1 MNYLLCF
8 IFGGLYTLSFSP
20 YNISIFSIL
29 SLLFFLMLIDFDD
42 FKSSVLKSL
51 SFSLGYFLIGTYWLD
66 NVIRNFSEINYA
78 LSIFLV
84 FLFTLYLSLFFILP
98 FIITIIIN
106 KNLKI
111 KKNFLFIILAILITL
126 FEIIRSNI
134 FTGYSWFN
142 FGQAAIYTP
151 LDHFFPI
158 FGVHGLTFI
167 IFLVSII
174 FLNILKNK
182 DLGFFLILGVCLISV
197 NLFVYDKNWTYK
209 TGKDIKISV
218 IQPNIYNKTNYSDND
233 VTSRMKILKKLTTS
247 SVTYSPDIILW
258 PESPLPIVYNDLKNN
273 FYKNILLELPSSV
286 SLITGSFFKDNKS
299 IYNSIINITDP
310 SSNIYN
316 KKHLVPFGEY
326 LPLRKLLSN
335 FYNFFNLN
343 IYDIQR
349 GNNTNSLSINNF
361 VAHSLICYESI
372 FSFESLVRDKNVDFI
387 LNVSNDG
394 WFGDSLAPYQHLDAL
409 IMRSLENQRY
419 SIRSTNTG
427 ISAVINPDGTLV
439 EYIDLN
445 KNGIINTKIYSMN
458 GQTPLSIY
466 GHDILYFLF
475 FIVFLYSSI
484 YFNFKLFRR
493 S

>member
-20 YNISIFSIL
+20 YSISIFSIL
-29 SLLFFLMLIDFDD
+29 SLLFFLLLIDFDD
-42 FKSSVLKSL
+42 FKSSALKSL
-51 SFSLGYFLIGTYWLD
+51 FFSLGYFLIGTYWLD
-66 NVIRNFSEINYA
+66 NVIRNFSEINLT

-84 FLFTLYLSLFFILP
+84 LLFTLYLSLFFVLP

-111 KKNFLFIILAILITL
+111 KKNFLLIILAILITL
-126 FEIIRSNI
+126 FEIIRSSI
-134 FTGYSWFN
+134 FTGFSWFN

-151 LDHFFPI
+151 LDKFFPI

-174 FLNILKNK
+174 FLNILKKK
-182 DLGFFLILGVCLISV
+182 DLSFFLILGTCIISA
-197 NLFVYDKNWTYK
+197 NLFVYNKNWTYK
-209 TGKDIKISV
+209 VGKDIKISV
-218 IQPNIYNKTNYSDND
+218 IQPNIHNKTNYSDDD
-233 VTSRMKILKKLTTS
+233 VISRMKILKKLTS
-247 SVTYSPDIILW
+247 KSVNYSPDIILW
-258 PESPLPIVYNDLKNN
+258 PESPLPVVYNDLKNN
-273 FYKNILLELPSSV
+273 FYKNILLKLPSST
-286 SLITGSFFKDNKS
+286 SLIAGSFYNNNQS

-310 SSNIYN
+310 SNNIYN
-316 KKHLVPFGEY
+316 KKHLVPFGEF
-326 LPLRKLLSN
+326 LPLRKLLNN
-335 FYNFFNLN
+335 FYNYFNLN
-343 IYDIQR
+343 VYDIER
-349 GNNTNSLSINNF
+349 GNNKNSLSINNF

-372 FSFESLVRDKNVDFI
+372 FSFESLVRDKNADFI
-387 LNVSNDG
+387 INVSNDG

-427 ISAVINPDGTLV
+427 ISAVIKPDGTLV
-439 EYIDLN
+439 EYINLN
-445 KNGIINTKIYSMN
+445 KSGIINTKIYSMN
-458 GQTPLSIY
+458 GLTPLSIY
-466 GHDILYFLF
+466 GHDILYCLF

-484 YFNFKLFRR
+484 YFNFNLIRR

>member
-20 YNISIFSIL
+20 YSISIFSIF
-29 SLLFFLMLIDFDD
+29 SILFFLLLIDFDD
-42 FKSSVLKSL
+42 FKHSVLKSL
-51 SFSLGYFLIGTYWLD
+51 FFSLGYFLVGTYWLD
-66 NVIRNFSEINYA
+66 NVIRNFSEINHA

-84 FLFTLYLSLFFILP
+84 LLFTLYLSLFFIFP
-98 FIITIIIN
+98 FIITYIIN
-106 KNLKI
+106 KNLNI
-111 KKNFLFIILAILITL
+111 RKNFLFIILAILITL
-126 FEIIRSNI
+126 FEVIRSNI

-142 FGQAAIYTP
+142 FGQAAINTP
-151 LDHFFPI
+151 LDHFFPV

-167 IFLVSII
+167 IFLIAIV

-182 DLGFFLILGVCLISV
+182 DLFFFSILGICIIST
-197 NLFVYDKNWTYK
+197 NLLVYNKNWTYK
-209 TGKDIKISV
+209 TGNDIKISV
-218 IQPNIYNKTNYSDND
+218 IQPNIHNKTFYSDDD
-233 VTSRMKILKKLTTS
+233 VINRMKILKKLTIA
-247 SVTYSPDIILW
+247 SVKYSPDIILW
-258 PESPLPIVYNDLKNN
+258 PESPLPITYNDLKNN
-273 FYKNILLELPSSV
+273 YYKNILLELPSST
-286 SLITGSFFKDNKS
+286 SLISGSFFNNDKS
-299 IYNSIINITDP
+299 IHNSIINITGE
-310 SSNIYN
+310 SNNIYN
-316 KKHLVPFGEY
+316 KKHLVPFGEF

-335 FYNFFNLN
+335 FYNYFNLN
-343 IYDIQR
+343 VYDIEK
-349 GNNTNSLSINNF
+349 GNKSNSLSINNL

-372 FSFESLVRDKNVDFI
+372 FSFESLVRDKNADFI

-427 ISAVINPDGTLV
+427 ISAVIKPDGTLV
-439 EYIDLN
+439 EYINLN
-445 KNGIINTKIYSMN
+445 KSGIINTKIHSMN

-466 GHDILYFLF
+466 GHDILYYLL
-475 FIVFLYSSI
+475 FIVFLYSSV